1 MPDAFTDG
9 MALGLILV
17 TLVGI
22 GLGVLGAG
30 GSIVMVPLLVY
41 VVGLDAQHAAA
52 TSLLVVGMVAAV
64 GAALR
69 WQAVRLRTGLAFGA
83 AGMVGAPP
91 GVWLAHH
98 VAPALLLGGFGV
110 VLLVTAIRMLRADTT
125 AAPPDEPRPV
135 IALAGG
141 AGVGFATG
149 FFGVGGGFLI
159 VPALTMLAG
168 LDLPRATATSL
179 LVIALNCLAALA
191 GQAAYGA
198 VEWRLGLAFAGV
210 ALLAAMLAMPFAAR
224 LSTGLLRTGF
234 AALLLAIGT
243 GMLAG
248 SLGQVWR

>member
-1 MPDAFTDG
+1 
-9 MALGLILV
+9 MALGLILA

-30 GSIVMVPLLVY
+30 GSIVTVPLLVY
-41 VVGLDAQHAAA
+41 VVGLDPQHAAA
-52 TSLLVVGMVAAV
+52 TSLLVVGVVSAV

-69 WQAVRLRTGLAFGA
+69 WQSVRARTGVAFGA
-83 AGMVGAPP
+83 AGVVGVPP

-98 VAPALLLGGFGV
+98 VPGSILLGGFGV
-110 VLLVTAIRMLRADTT
+110 VLLLAATRMLRAGD
-125 AAPPDEPRPV
+125 AAADERGGHPAV
-135 IALAGG
+135 ALAGG
-141 AGVGFATG
+141 AAVGFATG

-168 LDLPRATATSL
+168 LDLSRAAATSL
-179 LVIALNCLAALA
+179 LVIALNCAAGLI
-191 GQAAYGA
+191 GHGAYGV

-224 LSTGLLRTGF
+224 LSSTMLRNGF
-234 AALLLAIGT
+234 AAILLVLGT

-248 SLGQVWR
+248 SLGGPWR